1 MIYDIRT
8 STAAY
13 KSLLDFLG
21 MTKGDF
27 FNEYYMSCNTDFE
40 SLWERN
46 RDKLAALD
54 ISCLQIVA
62 FHVLASKDHC
72 EEIKA
77 NGLRDL
83 QWVLTEDTILKR
95 TLAAQNMHFDI
106 PGKVMFYNDHAWD
119 MDYSHYMD
127 SLVED
132 EKLEKLSRIALRVDH
147 DFCVNG
153 FLSNPDAKAYGGHVD
168 KRPEFLSY
176 LTERFPELKAVEK
189 QWEQESTSYQVVF
202 FAYPHQTARFQ
213 FELDANYDIPF
224 PDWLELS
231 DDLKIK
237 KKLLSLALNT
247 AYDGPGEQYL
257 YIKDGCY
264 IPPEQ
269 IISYDVLGK

>member
-1 MIYDIRT
+1 MGPDKRYHLKTYISR
-8 STAAY
+8 S
-13 KSLLDFLG
+13 
-21 MTKGDF
+21 
-27 FNEYYMSCNTDFE
+27 EYALRYSGE
-40 SLWERN
+40 SY
-46 RDKLAALD
+46 
-54 ISCLQIVA
+54 V
-62 FHVLASKDHC
+62 
-72 EEIKA
+72 
-77 NGLRDL
+77 L
-83 QWVLTEDTILKR
+83 QWL
-95 TLAAQNMHFDI
+95 
-106 PGKVMFYNDHAWD
+106 
-119 MDYSHYMD
+119 YMGHGSF
-127 SLVED
+127 SLYGRLDAD
-132 EKLEKLSRIALRVDH
+132 EEREKLSRIALRVDH

-153 FLSNPDAKAYGGHVD
+153 FLSNPDVKAYGGQVD

-176 LTERFPELKAVEK
+176 LTERFPELKAVKK

-231 DDLKIK
+231 DDLKMK

-269 IISYDVLGK
+269 IIAYDVLGK